1 MYRTGDLA
9 RWLFEG
15 TLEFLGRNDHQ
26 VKIRGF
32 RIELGEIEA
41 QLALQPGVRE
51 SVVVAREDSPG
62 DQRLVGYVVGA
73 PGEPTPEAAALRQAL
88 LRALPEYMVPA
99 AYVVLPALPLTANGK
114 LDRKAL
120 PAPEGDAFAQR
131 AYEAPHGETEEA
143 LAAIWAEL
151 LHLERVGRHDHFFDI
166 GGHSL
171 LITQMIT
178 RIRQKWSVNMS
189 MAEVFLHPTLSDL
202 SRVIVDC
209 ELSTFDPSELEL
221 IISQYRNHA

>member
-1 MYRTGDLA
+1 M
-9 RWLFEG
+9 
-15 TLEFLGRNDHQ
+15 
-26 VKIRGF
+26 RG
-32 RIELGEIEA
+32 A
-41 QLALQPGVRE
+41 
-51 SVVVAREDSPG
+51 VVVAREDSPG
-62 DQRLVGYVVGA
+62 DPRLVAYVVGTA
-73 PGEPTPEAAALRQAL
+73 EDPAPEATALRQAL

-131 AYEAPHGETEEA
+131 TYEVPHGETEQA

-151 LHLERVGRHDHFFDI
+151 LHVERVGRHDHFFDI

-178 RIRQKWSVNMS
+178 RIRQKWSVDISLM
-189 MAEVFLHPTLSDL
+189 EVFSHPTLSDL

-209 ELSTFDPSELEL
+209 ELSMFEQSELEL
-221 IISQYRNHA
+221 IISQYRNHAR